1 MKTNDGSYLQDKLA
15 KVLKDYSANHKGLM
29 HRFPDTKSAGGNFL
43 QAQPGDF
50 FFLVPQG
57 SILIECKSTVANAT
71 LLSLAWHGKVGKN
84 QIAKHRL
91 WQRSGHPSLYLFG
104 NLTEGER
111 KATFEW
117 HHGIN
122 VINKKYSPLS
132 SGRIPELGG
141 SIPDLLNNL
150 KDC

>member
-1 MKTNDGSYLQDKLA
+1 MKTNDGSYLQDKLHDA
-15 KVLKDYSANHKGLM
+15 MKDYAANHRGLS

-50 FFLVPQG
+50 FLLIPQG

-91 WQRSGHPSLYLFG
+91 WHRAGHPSLYLFG
-104 NLTEGER
+104 NLTAGKL

-117 HHGIN
+117 HSGHN
-122 VINKKYSPLS
+122 VIQKRYSPLA
-132 SGRIPELGG
+132 SGRMSELRDSIPELLK
-141 SIPDLLNNL
+141 LL
-150 KDC
+150 